1 MFTPDHMANVV
12 DLDSANMAA
21 MGPARGEPDH
31 VVGVPFGD
39 PDNSPQWGRLV
50 ESRITARASAVK
62 VLVVTPQWGRL
73 VESRITWPYYRSG
86 SASERRNS
94 WRAGSPTIPST
105 ALAVCGPQWGRLV
118 ESRITPGAPGGRPGD
133 QAAMGPARGEPDH
146 RIALLAAGSVQ
157 TPQWGRLVER
167 VRLSEGWAFSGCFGH
182 AVRPRLGMLAGS

>member
-86 SASERRNS
+86 SASERRNGAGS
-94 WRAGSPTIPST
+94 WRAGSP
-105 ALAVCGPQWGRLV
+105 ALRGARSPVMEPQWGRLV
-118 ESRITPGAPGGRPGD
+118 ESRITDRS
-133 QAAMGPARGEPDH
+133 
-146 RIALLAAGSVQ
+146 L
-157 TPQWGRLVER
+157 TT
-167 VRLSEGWAFSGCFGH
+167 
-182 AVRPRLGMLAGS
+182 

>member
-50 ESRITARASAVK
+50 ESRITARASAVE
-62 VLVVTPQWGRL
+62 VL
-73 VESRITWPYYRSG
+73 
-86 SASERRNS
+86 
-94 WRAGSPTIPST
+94 
-105 ALAVCGPQWGRLV
+105 
-118 ESRITPGAPGGRPGD
+118 
-133 QAAMGPARGEPDH
+133 
-146 RIALLAAGSVQ
+146 VQ